1 MKAVGVPLVLS
12 RNAHVMGIAGIF
24 RRARQLVKN
33 TNCLSATAPYL
44 HIPHAS
50 GVPQSSEI
58 T

>member
-1 MKAVGVPLVLS
+1 
-12 RNAHVMGIAGIF
+12 MGIAGIF